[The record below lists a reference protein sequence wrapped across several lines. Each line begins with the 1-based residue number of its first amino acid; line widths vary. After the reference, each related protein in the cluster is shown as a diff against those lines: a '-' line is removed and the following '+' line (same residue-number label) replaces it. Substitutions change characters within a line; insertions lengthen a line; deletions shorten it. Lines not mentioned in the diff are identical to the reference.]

1 MNPFKLTTEIV
12 RVSNLLLIRIN
23 HLQQTVVAVVS
34 PLRHIGCYRL
44 VRHNHR
50 AAGLRHL
57 AHLAI
62 EILNG
67 TCSIL
72 TEHQATDTV
81 LRSVATTI
89 VILHVV
95 LRMVWVVDTRQ
106 TLIVVIVG
114 DELAFLCKVGSLL
127 GQHIAERIISE
138 TCDAACRMVHLST
151 AVTHVVSRGRY
162 IALRVGDTNKA
173 LYAVILKRGGNLTVR
188 TALLDGL
195 QGLAT
200 AIGMGSLNMENI
212 SKKQKGS
219 YPLIF
224 PIEV

>member
-1 MNPFKLTTEIV
+1 
-12 RVSNLLLIRIN
+12 
-23 HLQQTVVAVVS
+23 VAVIS
-34 PLRHIGCYRL
+34 PLRHISCDHL
-44 VRHNHR
+44 IRHNHR
-50 AAGLRHL
+50 AAGLGDF

-62 EILNG
+62 EVFDG
-67 TCSIL
+67 TCSVL
-72 TEHQATDTV
+72 TEHQPTDTV
-81 LRSVATTI
+81 LRGIATTV
-89 VILHVV
+89 VILYVV
-95 LRMVWVVDTRQ
+95 LRVVWVVDTRQ

-162 IALRVGDTNKA
+162 ITLRVGNTNKT
-173 LYAVILKRGGNLTVR
+173 LYAIILKRSGNLTVR

-200 AIGMGSLNMENI
+200 AIGMGSLNIMECIGHGSGADSAKGNK
-212 SKKQKGS
+212 SKIQRKKS
-219 YPLIF
+219 SDIPC
-224 PIEV
+224 

>member
-1 MNPFKLTTEIV
+1 MDLFKLTTEIV
-12 RVSNLLLIRIN
+12 RVSDFLLIRIN

-34 PLRHIGCYRL
+34 PLRHVGCYRL

-57 AHLAI
+57 ANLAI

-67 TCSIL
+67 TCSVL
-72 TEHQATDTV
+72 AEHQSTDTV
-81 LRSVATTI
+81 LRGVATTI

-106 TLIVVIVG
+106 TLIVVIVSN
-114 DELAFLCKVGSLL
+114 ELSFLGKVGSLL
-127 GQHIAERIISE
+127 SLHIAERIISE

-173 LYAVILKRGGNLTVR
+173 LYAVVLEGGGNLTVW
-188 TALLDGL
+188 AAVLDGEHC
-195 QGLAT
+195 T
-200 AIGMGSLNMENI
+200 E
-212 SKKQKGS
+212 
-219 YPLIF
+219 
-224 PIEV
+224 

>member
-1 MNPFKLTTEIV
+1 MNLFKLTTEIV

-50 AAGLRHL
+50 AAGLCHL

-62 EILNG
+62 EVFNG
-67 TCSIL
+67 TCSVL
-72 TEHQATDTV
+72 TEHQATNTV
-81 LRSVATTI
+81 LRGVATT
-89 VILHVV
+89 VVTLYVV
-95 LRMVWVVDTRQ
+95 LRMIWVVDTNQ

-114 DELAFLCKVGSLL
+114 YELAFLRKVGSLL
-127 GQHIAERIISE
+127 GQHIAKRIISE
-138 TCDAACRMVHLST
+138 TCNAACRMVHLGT

-162 IALRVGDTNKA
+162 IALRVGDTDKA

-188 TALLDGL
+188 SALLDGL

-200 AIGMGSLNMENI
+200 AIGMGCLNMEKL
-212 SKKQKGS
+212 SKIQGK
-219 YPLIF
+219 YPLISPGEF
-224 PIEV
+224 

>member
-1 MNPFKLTTEIV
+1 MTCSHEPFQADPEVV
-12 RVSNLLLIRIN
+12 RIGYFLLIRIN
-23 HLQQTVVAVVS
+23 HLQQAVVAVIS
-34 PLRHIGCYRL
+34 PLRHISCNRL

-50 AAGLRHL
+50 AAGLGDF

-62 EILNG
+62 EVFNG
-67 TCSIL
+67 TCSVL
-72 TEHQATDTV
+72 TEHQSTDTV
-81 LRSVATTI
+81 LRGIATTI

-95 LRMVWVVDTRQ
+95 LRVVRIVDTRQ
-106 TLIVVIVG
+106 TLIVIIVG
-114 DELAFLCKVGSLL
+114 DELSFLGKVGSLL
-127 GQHIAERIISE
+127 SQHIAERIISE

-195 QGLAT
+195 
-200 AIGMGSLNMENI
+200 
-212 SKKQKGS
+212 
-219 YPLIF
+219 
-224 PIEV
+224 